1 MYLNKH
7 CHRHSRF
14 KMKPAPA
21 EVSVELKKLLCSAL
35 KVSCTDLTS
44 RTFGGLLEVAGVDLS
59 YQDEQCGA
67 TPAHWAAWSGQTE
80 CVRLLAKTGRV
91 DWNKKNT
98 NRGATPLN
106 DALWHDQASVLHSH

>member
-21 EVSVELKKLLCSAL
+21 EVSVELKKVLCSAL

-67 TPAHWAAWSGQTE
+67 TPALGSLEWAD
-80 CVRLLAKTGRV
+80 RV
-91 DWNKKNT
+91 CEAMGAYSNESC
-98 NRGATPLN
+98 RGGGGK
-106 DALWHDQASVLHSH
+106 DKVF